1 MSATKEKDKEFNI
14 KLYPFYKAFGADVLF
29 YYAIEYIFMLEVK
42 GFSPSQILLTDSLYP
57 FFRIFLNIPSTVIAD
72 RIGKKNSLVLG
83 NIFLCISILILIL
96 APNLA
101 VVSIGFFFM
110 SFSFSL
116 KKITETN
123 ILADSVD
130 MKEKEGRKLFS
141 IVEAIGNRNYYLL
154 DGVTSFFT
162 GFSYIINPYLPMII
176 TLVFAI
182 LATYLSTL
190 FKHTST
196 KKEMQIEKQKL
207 EKKHVLE
214 EYKKYFISLKDA
226 FRDIFQSNRIKSLL
240 LFVLFFDGLI
250 YASYSLRE
258 TLLTQNLNITPEYFS
273 IIIAVLTIVSGL
285 TSTLQKAIQKKFN
298 NRALQ
303 FVAFLFLSSF
313 LLIAIIASTNMNYY
327 LKLSIILI
335 LFAVQYG
342 IQSPYLTLMTL
353 YSKNFAGSKLR
364 IKISSVTEFI
374 HNISEFLIAFI
385 ASILLNAFSITTNF
399 YLVGIFYA
407 VVMTI
412 ILIII
417 KNFLGLP
424 PDKYSKEDV
433 FNKEIK

>member
-57 FFRIFLNIPSTVIAD
+57 LFRIFLNIPSTFITD
-72 RIGKKNSLVLG
+72 KIGKKNSLILG

-141 IVEAIGNRNYYLL
+141 IVESIGNRNYYLL

-190 FKHTST
+190 FKHTTT
-196 KKEMQIEKQKL
+196 KNEPSKAEKESIIKA
-207 EKKHVLE
+207 
-214 EYKKYFISLKDA
+214 YKDYFITLRNA
-226 FRDIFQSNRIKSLL
+226 FKDIFQSNRIKSLL
-240 LFVLFFDGLI
+240 LYILFFDGLI
-250 YASYSLRE
+250 YASYSMRE
-258 TLLTQNLNITPEYFS
+258 TLLTHNLNITPEYFS

-285 TSTLQKAIQKKFN
+285 TSTLQKAIQKKFK

-303 FVAFLFLSSF
+303 FVSFMFIASF
-313 LLIAIIASTNMNYY
+313 LLIAIISSANMNYY
-327 LKLSIILI
+327 LKLTAILL

-342 IQSPYLTLMTL
+342 IQSPYLTLITL

-364 IKISSVTEFI
+364 IKISSVIEFV
-374 HNISEFLIAFI
+374 HNISEFLVAFI
-385 ASILLNAFSITTNF
+385 ASILLNIFPITTNF

-433 FNKEIK
+433 FNREIK